1 MAIVTRIATI
11 MAVGLLLIASP
22 AAAQALRAR
31 SVFLE
36 DLTWT
41 ELRERISAGAT
52 TVLVPIGGTEQNG
65 PHMTLGKHNVR
76 VRVLAEKIAVAL
88 GNAIVAPVLAYTP
101 EGNVTPPSGHMRFP
115 GTITISDAAFE
126 SVLESAGRSL
136 KLAGFRDV
144 VFLGDHGDYQKM
156 LQTAAARLNDE
167 WKASAVRAHAIA
179 DYYTTVQ
186 TVFAKAL
193 KERGYSD
200 SEIGTHAGL
209 ADTSLAL
216 AVDPALVRNER
227 LHSGT
232 GFAASDGVHGDPRRA
247 SAELGSIGVDAIVAR
262 TVDAIRKATV
272 RR

>member
-1 MAIVTRIATI
+1 VTVTKIATL
-11 MAVGLLLIASP
+11 MVAGLLLIASP
-22 AAAQALRAR
+22 ALSQAPRAKN
-31 SVFLE
+31 VFLE

-41 ELRERISAGAT
+41 ELRERIGAGAT

-101 EGNVTPPSGHMRFP
+101 EGSINPPSSHMRFP
-115 GTITISDAAFE
+115 GTITVSDAAFE

-136 KLAGFRDV
+136 KLAGFGDV
-144 VFLGDHGDYQKM
+144 VFLGDHSSYQKN
-156 LQTAAARLNDE
+156 LQTVAARLNAD
-167 WKASAVRAHAIA
+167 WKGSNVRAHAIA
-179 DYYTTVQ
+179 DYYTTTQ
-186 TVFAKAL
+186 TAFVKAL
-193 KERGYSD
+193 KDRGYSEA
-200 SEIGTHAGL
+200 EIGTHAGL

-227 LHSGT
+227 LHSGA
-232 GFAASDGVHGDPRRA
+232 GFAVSDGVHGDPRRA